1 MHVKRLYRPTVREA
15 LMAAKDELGPD
26 ALVLSTELVPA
37 QGWRGWIGQ
46 RVVRLTAAAERPPS
60 RSERFGEP
68 GGLSED
74 RPGPTA
80 GRTDSGNRSTLGLSD
95 PRTSTPVR
103 HEGARAGMAAKLR
116 AAGLD
121 EAFAN
126 AVAARMSEAD
136 CRGGSD
142 LAVARALAAELASLS
157 GVADTFARCEIF
169 VGPPGVGKTTTIA
182 KICARE
188 RAGGRNLGLVAAD
201 GFRAGA
207 MEQLRAY
214 AAVLGAP
221 FRTVR
226 SGEDLDSA
234 LIHARQPTLV
244 DTAGRSAGDG
254 DLDDFFQVL
263 EKRRSVRTHLV
274 LAADTSP
281 STARR
286 LFDRYAPLRPSNV
299 VITKIDECDSVMPL
313 MNVVRQR
320 QLPVSF
326 LGTGQR
332 VPEDLAPATPAALA
346 AALISEP
353 AREVA

>member
-1 MHVKRLYRPTVREA
+1 
-15 LMAAKDELGPD
+15 MAA
-26 ALVLSTELVPA
+26 
-37 QGWRGWIGQ
+37 R
-46 RVVRLTAAAERPPS
+46 
-60 RSERFGEP
+60 
-68 GGLSED
+68 
-74 RPGPTA
+74 
-80 GRTDSGNRSTLGLSD
+80 
-95 PRTSTPVR
+95 
-103 HEGARAGMAAKLR
+103 LR

-157 GVADTFARCEIF
+157 GVADD
-169 VGPPGVGKTTTIA
+169 V
-182 KICARE
+182 
-188 RAGGRNLGLVAAD
+188 RALRDLRRPAWRRQD
-201 GFRAGA
+201 DHDC
-207 MEQLRAY
+207 QDLRARARS
-214 AAVLGAP
+214 AAGISASSPPTGFAP
-221 FRTVR
+221 ARWSSCAPTPRCSACR
-226 SGEDLDSA
+226 SAPRAPARISIHA

-244 DTAGRSAGDG
+244 DTAGRSPADG
-254 DLDDFFQVL
+254 DLGDLFQVL

-281 STARR
+281 SAAQR

-332 VPEDLAPATPAALA
+332 VPEDLARATPAALA